1 MEKLGTPCLW
11 IGSTGF
17 RRLFIF
23 VNKVLPIA
31 SRRVNS
37 SSAAYWQKKTQL
49 SSVRTVSGRDLKRR
63 MKNKAGVPRV
73 AAFGL
78 S

>member
-37 SSAAYWQKKTQL
+37 SSAAYWQKKPSYRQSELFPVET
-49 SSVRTVSGRDLKRR
+49 
-63 MKNKAGVPRV
+63 
-73 AAFGL
+73 
-78 S
+78 